1 MLVLNSLLLGFG
13 LAMDAFTV
21 SLANGLSEPNLKKLK
36 MINIALIFAI
46 FQGAMPLIGWVFVS
60 KAVKYIRGFD
70 RFVPIIALILLVFI
84 GLKMIFEKEDKDEE
98 EKDKEKSKLTFGVL
112 IVQGIATSIDALSVG
127 FTIADYSFIKS
138 LISSSIIAGVTFI
151 ICMIGVL
158 IGKKVGMK
166 YAKKASLLGGCVLIV
181 IGIEIFV
188 KGMFFS

>member
-21 SLANGLSEPNLKKLK
+21 SLANGLSEPRMKKIK

-46 FQGAMPLIGWVFVS
+46 FQGAMPLIGWLFVS
-60 KAVKYIRGFD
+60 KAVKYINGFD

-98 EKDKEKSKLTFGVL
+98 ERESEKSKLTFGVL
-112 IVQGIATSIDALSVG
+112 FVQGIATSIDALSVG

-151 ICMIGVL
+151 ICVIGVI
-158 IGKKVGMK
+158 IGKKVGMR
-166 YAKKASLLGGCVLIV
+166 YAKKATLFGGCVLVI

>member
-166 YAKKASLLGGCVLIV
+166 YAKKASRLGGCVLIV